1 MFGKCCDLN
10 IANINRPLPATTY
23 PATPKHCKNISTIIP
38 FHQPPSST
46 QTPKKHQNHHQPFK
60 TQPSKPPPATTK
72 ASKNCHQLPKQQP
85 PTTCYPIPSATIIY
99 PNTQEPLESPPTTKS
114 PPTIQNT
121 AIKTTINHLQSFKKL
136 SPTTQKKQPPT
147 TQKTTINNPK
157 IHIRKAKTPI

>member
-10 IANINRPLPATTY
+10 IANINWPPPATTY
-23 PATPKHCKNISTIIP
+23 PATPNHCKIIPTVIP

-46 QTPKKHQNHHQPFK
+46 QTPKSHQNHHQPFK

-99 PNTQEPLESPPTTKS
+99 PNTQEPSES
-114 PPTIQNT
+114 
-121 AIKTTINHLQSFKKL
+121 
-136 SPTTQKKQPPT
+136 PPT

-157 IHIRKAKTPI
+157 IHIRNAKTPIKPDQRPEKKIHEQRISHENPTTQQM